1 MKKIEAAVDAKL
13 NNSCD
18 ATREE
23 EEVLIYG
30 RNAAWLKVM
39 PQVEG
44 IY

>member
-23 EEVLIYG
+23 EEVLING